1 MGLTSSIEQP
11 LEDFNYEERLT
22 PILNGEYSSWEDIK
36 REIDDDKLEKATR
49 LPTTSST
56 TEESSDDSEEAD
68 EEVETR
74 RVDIDEAALKG
85 AVSEFVDEVIG
96 HAVKEYNKRVR
107 EEMFARIPSSDD
119 LYERSLEKHL
129 EEVYEYQDEMT
140 VREEPKLNETT
151 PENPIDLTKD
161 DEVSDETEETETD
174 DIKII
179 RSAYR
184 INSINNSC
192 FRRHMTNLR
201 DATME
206 FVEDMNGRRFFE
218 DYNEEEEGELPLLNE
233 YIVEL
238 LDREHDNIEEL
249 KRNCASLKTSYNL
262 VKDRMTEFC
271 VNNKDILR
279 TGLYATLF
287 YYLLAVA
294 K

>member
-1 MGLTSSIEQP
+1 MGLTSSVEQP

-22 PILNGEYSSWEDIK
+22 PVLNGEYSSWEDIK

-56 TEESSDDSEEAD
+56 TEESVDSEEAD
-68 EEVETR
+68 EEVER
-74 RVDIDEAALKG
+74 GVDIDEEALKG

-129 EEVYEYQDEMT
+129 EETYEYQDEMT

-161 DEVSDETEETETD
+161 DEVSDENEETETE

-206 FVEDMNGRRFFE
+206 FVDEMNGRRFFE
-218 DYNEEEEGELPLLNE
+218 DYNEEEGELPLLNE

>member
-1 MGLTSSIEQP
+1 MGLTSSVEQP
-11 LEDFNYEERLT
+11 LEDFNYEEGLT

-36 REIDDDKLEKATR
+36 REIDNDKLEHATR

-56 TEESSDDSEEAD
+56 TEESSGDSEEAD
-68 EEVETR
+68 EEVER
-74 RVDIDEAALKG
+74 GVDIDEAALKG
-85 AVSEFVDEVIG
+85 AVTEFVDEVIG

-129 EEVYEYQDEMT
+129 EEVYEYQDEMN

-161 DEVSDETEETETD
+161 DEVSDENEDTETED
-174 DIKII
+174 VKII

-201 DATME
+201 DATIE
-206 FVEDMNGRRFFE
+206 FVDEMNGRRFFE
-218 DYNEEEEGELPLLNE
+218 DYNEEEGELPLLNE

>member
-11 LEDFNYEERLT
+11 LEDFNYEEGLT

-36 REIDDDKLEKATR
+36 REIDNDKLEHATR

-56 TEESSDDSEEAD
+56 TEESSGDSEEAD
-68 EEVETR
+68 EEVER
-74 RVDIDEAALKG
+74 GVDIDEEALKG
-85 AVSEFVDEVIG
+85 AVTEFVDEVIG

-129 EEVYEYQDEMT
+129 EEAYEYQDEMT
-140 VREEPKLNETT
+140 VRGEPKLNETT

-161 DEVSDETEETETD
+161 DEVSDENEDIETD
-174 DIKII
+174 DVKII

-206 FVEDMNGRRFFE
+206 FVEEMNGRRFFE

-271 VNNKDILR
+271 VNNKEILR

>member
-1 MGLTSSIEQP
+1 MGLTSSVEQP

-22 PILNGEYSSWEDIK
+22 PVLNGEYSSWEDIK

-56 TEESSDDSEEAD
+56 TEESVDSEEAD
-68 EEVETR
+68 EEVER
-74 RVDIDEAALKG
+74 GVDIDEEALKG

-129 EEVYEYQDEMT
+129 EETYEYQDEMT

-161 DEVSDETEETETD
+161 DEVSDENEETETE
-174 DIKII
+174 DINII

-206 FVEDMNGRRFFE
+206 FVDEMNGRRFFE
-218 DYNEEEEGELPLLNE
+218 DYNEEEGELPLLNE